1 MKALADIQP
10 EDDELLALKNEFDQK
25 MGELDEDKLL
35 DYLEPL
41 AEEGGTV
48 VDFHGADLFPERWF
62 DLVLVLTTDNTLLYD
77 RLTERGYTGQKL
89 TENVECEI
97 MQVVFEEARESYAEE
112 TVHKLDS
119 NNVQEMESN
128 VERVA
133 QWLEQWRQ
141 DHGST

>member
-1 MKALADIQP
+1 MMI
-10 EDDELLALKNEFDQK
+10 
-25 MGELDEDKLL
+25 
-35 DYLEPL
+35 
-41 AEEGGTV
+41 
-48 VDFHGADLFPERWF
+48 